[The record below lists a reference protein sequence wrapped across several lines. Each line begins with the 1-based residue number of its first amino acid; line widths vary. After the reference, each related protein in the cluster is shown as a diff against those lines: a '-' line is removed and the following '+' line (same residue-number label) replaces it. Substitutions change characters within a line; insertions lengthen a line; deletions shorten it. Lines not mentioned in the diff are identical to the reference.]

1 VACSECEDEL
11 LADFQETYRIDLWG
25 LDWERLDEDSA
36 AHIAALA
43 YQLAPSSRT
52 RAALSP
58 AASHG
63 LAVELL
69 RRIELNQRTWHWANT
84 DSAKDEATAPQQL
97 TLPGEEE
104 MHERM
109 VERETKNAQ
118 DIALAFGMSI

>member
-1 VACSECEDEL
+1 
-11 LADFQETYRIDLWG
+11 
-25 LDWERLDEDSA
+25 LDWERLDEDNA

-63 LAVELL
+63 LTVELL

-84 DSAKDEATAPQQL
+84 ENAKDETSRPQQI

-104 MHERM
+104 AHERL

-118 DIALAFGMSI
+118 DVALAFGMSI